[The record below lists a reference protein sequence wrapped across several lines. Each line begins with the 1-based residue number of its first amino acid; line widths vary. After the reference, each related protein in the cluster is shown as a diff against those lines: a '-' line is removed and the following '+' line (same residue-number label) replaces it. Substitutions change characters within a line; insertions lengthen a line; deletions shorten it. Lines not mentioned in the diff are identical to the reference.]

1 MPPRRETHWQVPVP
15 GSVAFGA
22 AQAAVRRLARE
33 PGLARACLGSP
44 TRLSASYLQEGLST
58 AVFLLES
65 EAGASSP
72 AARFVVNVQKRRG
85 VRYRAHREFELL
97 ARHHARR
104 PDEVVRP
111 LWHGWAGALP
121 AYATQFYPAAAEC
134 NLWCSVLSGRFA
146 CTGYRLM
153 VGGGASPFWRGYKT
167 SYFGPEDQRLI
178 ARETARL
185 LAATY
190 DPARGTAVRLRS
202 EGFFSGD
209 VLFLD
214 DGEGRFRLKLV
225 ALRESVATSLDGFLD
240 ALIRLRVRSDDMPAA
255 VPPFLNPE
263 SLAEGALAALGRQA
277 LPGLKRRFAANR
289 LTLAPAV
296 WRRLAR
302 PAARRGLRLSRP
314 LSERPS
320 LEAGSWTPL

>member
-1 MPPRRETHWQVPVP
+1 MSPRRETRWQVPVP

-22 AQAAVRRLARE
+22 AKAAVRRLARE
-33 PGLARACLGSP
+33 PELARACLGSP
-44 TRLSASYLQEGLST
+44 ARLSASYLQEGLST

-65 EAGASSP
+65 EAGASS
-72 AARFVVNVQKRRG
+72 ARFVVNVQKRRNG
-85 VRYRAHREFELL
+85 RYRAHREFELL
-97 ARHHARR
+97 TRHHARR

-111 LWHGWAGALP
+111 LWRGWAGSLP
-121 AYATQFYPAAAEC
+121 AYATQFYPAVAEC
-134 NLWCSVLSGRFA
+134 NLFCSVLSDRFA

-153 VGGGASPFWRGYKT
+153 VGGGASSFWRGAKT

-190 DPARGTAVRLRS
+190 DPARGTAIRLRS

-209 VLFLD
+209 VIFLD

-255 VPPFLNPE
+255 VPPFLDPE
-263 SLAEGALAALGRQA
+263 ILAEGALAALGPQA
-277 LPGLKRRFAANR
+277 FPALKRRFAANR
-289 LTLAPAV
+289 LTLAPAA

-320 LEAGSWTPL
+320 LEAGSWTAL